1 MYLETY
7 ASHMRSADIQ
17 VQRVCTATG
26 FTVTIT
32 ITAYL
37 NSNSTTQFGEHGQ
50 ILFGD
55 GSTETMSPVASTVRP
70 DLGTNIS
77 VATYTT
83 THTYKSAGTYRIMYA
98 EDHRNKGILNINDS
112 GNTAYVSY
120 VDVTLDNTYGCN
132 HYPILTVPPVDKG
145 CPGVTFYHNAGA
157 YDSDGDSLS
166 YEMTVPYVSTTSQTG
181 YTTPISTSYY
191 AGKDYSTANE
201 AGTGPPTFG
210 IDALTGL
217 VTWDAPWTQGEYNI
231 AFKII
236 EWRKNSAG
244 VYVKLSTTVRDM
256 QIVIADCANTR
267 PDLTIPN
274 DTCVVAGTFLN
285 ETILGTDPE
294 NDPVKIEVYS
304 EILDLDADKSPA
316 TYTPNPAVYQSSN
329 PVAKLVLNW
338 QTECIHVRQQPYQVV
353 FKVTDDPGT
362 DGVKLV
368 TYKTWNVKVVARAP
382 VWKDVSLDVV
392 NKSAILSWE
401 KYSCTNATTIQ
412 IWRKVGSFDYTPGN
426 CIVGIPSHSGYI
438 LVGEVAA
445 SDTTFTDTNFT
456 LGLVSAAQY
465 CYRLVASISDTK
477 SYVSTEMCVGPI
489 QTDAPVITHVSV
501 EKTDDADGKIRVS
514 WRSPFNINE
523 TQFPK
528 PYQYEI
534 YRANGFIGDTS
545 IVKVSGRVQDTTY
558 LDTPVNSKEKIFNY
572 RIVIYSKPEF
582 ASEFIAVD
590 TSAAASSV
598 RLTAVA
604 GTKQIMLAWRD
615 SIPWSNVVQARPYH
629 LIYRGEGNITE
640 DLLTLYDSVNVIDN
654 GFYYTD
660 LNVDENKFYS
670 YKVLTRGTYGNPKI
684 AIQNN
689 FSQMVSLYPLNNL
702 LPCKPV
708 GFVISPD
715 CATYVT
721 DPSTCTAGTVTNT
734 LYWNPSYG
742 EDCRSDIKSFNVY
755 ATSETNGEYTL
766 ISSGNLDTVF
776 LEYNLPSYARC
787 YKISAVDSRGQE
799 GPLSDPVCNDNCPF
813 FKLPNVFSPNADGC
827 NDYFS
832 SGYNNLVPNSAD
844 GCTEHDPAWCPRY
857 VKSISFKVFNR
868 WGREV
873 YKYHSGGDNSIYINW
888 NGRDNNNNELSTGV
902 YFYEA
907 TVNFD
912 MITPSAKKK
921 TYKGWVQ
928 LLR

>member
-1 MYLETY
+1 
-7 ASHMRSADIQ
+7 
-17 VQRVCTATG
+17 ATG
-26 FTVTIT
+26 FTVKIT

-55 GSTETMSPVASTVRP
+55 GSTETMSPVTSTLRP

-83 THTYKSAGTYRIMYA
+83 THTYKTAGTYRIMYA
-98 EDHRNKGILNINDS
+98 EDHRNKGILNITDS

-120 VDVTLDNTYGCN
+120 VDVVLDNTYGCN
-132 HYPILTVPPVDKG
+132 HFPVLTVPPVDKG
-145 CPGVTFYHNAGA
+145 CPGSTFYHNAGA

-166 YEMTVPYVSTTSQTG
+166 YEMTIPYVSTTSQTG
-181 YTTPISTSYY
+181 YTSPISASFYT
-191 AGKDYSTANE
+191 GKNYSLANE
-201 AGTGPPTFG
+201 AGTGAPTFG

-217 VTWDAPWTQGEYNI
+217 VTWDAPWMQGEYNI

-236 EWRKNSAG
+236 EWRKTSAG
-244 VYVKLSTTVRDM
+244 VYVMLSTTVRDM

-267 PDLTIPN
+267 PDLTIPS
-274 DTCVVAGTFLN
+274 DTCVLAGTLLN
-285 ETILGTDPE
+285 KTIFGTDKE

-304 EILDLDADKSPA
+304 EILEFDSDKSPA
-316 TYTPNPAVYQSSN
+316 TYTPNPAVFMPSN
-329 PVAKLVLNW
+329 PAAQLVLNW

-353 FKVTDDPGT
+353 FKITDNPT
-362 DGVKLV
+362 DADAVKLV
-368 TYKTWNVKVVARAP
+368 TYKTWNVKVVAPAP
-382 VWKDVSLDVV
+382 VWKDVVLNVV

-401 KYSCTNATTIQ
+401 KYSCDNATKIQ
-412 IWRKVGSFDYTPGN
+412 IWRKVGSYEYTPDN

-438 LVGEVAA
+438 LVDEVAA
-445 SDTTFTDTNFT
+445 TDTTFTDTNFN
-456 LGLVSAAQY
+456 LGLADGAQY
-465 CYRLVASISDTK
+465 CYRLVALISDTK
-477 SYVSTEMCVGPI
+477 SYVSTEVCVGPI

-501 EKTDDADGKIRVS
+501 EKTDVEGQIRVS

-534 YRANGFIGDTS
+534 YRANGFVGDTS
-545 IVKVSGRVQDTTY
+545 IVKVSDRVQDTTF

-572 RIVIYSKPEF
+572 RIVIYSKPAA
-582 ASEFIAVD
+582 ASDFIPVD
-590 TSAAASSV
+590 TSAVASSV
-598 RLTAVA
+598 RLTAIP
-604 GTKQIMLAWRD
+604 GTKQIQLAWRD

-629 LIYRGEGNITE
+629 LIYRGVGNPPE
-640 DLLTLYDSVNVIDN
+640 DVLTLYDSVNVIEN

-660 LNVDENKFYS
+660 LGVDENKFYS

-684 AIQNN
+684 ALQNN
-689 FSQMVSLYPLNNL
+689 FSQMVSTYPINNL

-715 CATYVT
+715 CAAYVAN
-721 DPSTCTAGTVTNT
+721 PETCTASTVTNT
-734 LYWNPSYG
+734 LYWDPSYD
-742 EDCRSDIKSFNVY
+742 EDCRSDIQSFNIY
-755 ATSETNGEYTL
+755 ATSETDGEYKL
-766 ISSGNLDTVF
+766 ISSGKLDTLF
-776 LEYNLPSYARC
+776 IEYDLPSYARC

-799 GPLSDPVCNDNCPF
+799 GPLSDPICNDNCPF
-813 FKLPNVFSPNADGC
+813 FKLPNVFTPNADGC

-832 SGYNNLVPNSAD
+832 SGYNNLTLTSNDECLA
-844 GCTEHDPAWCPRY
+844 HDPAWCPRF

-873 YKYHSGGDNSIYINW
+873 YRYHSGGDNSIYINW
-888 NGRDNNNNELSTGV
+888 NGKDNNNNELSTGV

-907 TVNFD
+907 EVNFD
-912 MITPSAKKK
+912 MIKAGAKKK